1 MSELLSINARILTM
15 AGKTYENGFLY
26 ARDGKIAGVGAMGD
40 CTMEGKVS
48 PLIDAAGRT
57 LFPGIVEAHCHVGMW
72 EDSLGF
78 EGADGNEATDPLTPQ
93 LRAIDAINP
102 FDRCIGDAR
111 RAGITT
117 LVTGPGRANVVG
129 GQFAA
134 IKTRGRCIDDM
145 VLKAPAAMKFALGE
159 NPKSTYNDRDETP
172 VTRMATAALIRENL
186 RKAQEY
192 RMKQQLA
199 QEDPEFDAP
208 DFDMKLEALVPV
220 LNREIQ
226 AHFHAHRL
234 DDIFTAIRI
243 AKEFDLDYVIIHGT
257 EAYLAPDIMAQEQAR
272 VVTGPNLLDRCKPEL
287 RNMSFSGPVVL
298 THQDVLCSICT
309 DHPETPLQYLPLC
322 AAMAMRSGLTR
333 QEALAAITIQ
343 PARIAGL
350 DKQIGSLEVG
360 KDADLVLATGDPLE
374 LETRIEGVYSL
385 GRKCV

>member
-1 MSELLSINARILTM
+1 MVITHAYIEPVV
-15 AGKTYENGFLY
+15 GKTIADGYLRFGAAIEEMGPMEQYMPKAGEEVLNAGGKWLLPGFVDIHTHLGLFG
-26 ARDGKIAGVGAMGD
+26 DGVGFEAED
-40 CTMEGKVS
+40 C
-48 PLIDAAGRT
+48 
-57 LFPGIVEAHCHVGMW
+57 
-72 EDSLGF
+72 
-78 EGADGNEATDPLTPQ
+78 NESTDPITPQ
-93 LRAIDAINP
+93 LRVIDGINP
-102 FDRCIGDAR
+102 MDRTFEEAR
-111 RAGITT
+111 NGGVTAVIVAPGSANPIAGQ
-117 LVTGPGRANVVG
+117 A
-129 GQFAA
+129 AA
-134 IKTRGRCIDDM
+134 IRTYGRRIDDM
-145 VLKAPAAMKFALGE
+145 ILKAPVAMKFALGE

>member
-1 MSELLSINARILTM
+1 MVITHAYIEPVVGSPIADGYLRFGTAIEEMGPMDRYVPKNGEEVLDAGGKWLLP
-15 AGKTYENGFLY
+15 GFVDIHTHLGLFG
-26 ARDGKIAGVGAMGD
+26 DGI
-40 CTMEGKVS
+40 
-48 PLIDAAGRT
+48 
-57 LFPGIVEAHCHVGMW
+57 
-72 EDSLGF
+72 GF
-78 EGADGNEATDPLTPQ
+78 EAEDCNESTDPITPQ
-93 LRAIDAINP
+93 LRVIDGINP
-102 FDRCIGDAR
+102 MDRTFEDAR
-111 RAGITT
+111 NGGVTTVIVAPGSANPIAGQ
-117 LVTGPGRANVVG
+117 A
-129 GQFAA
+129 AA
-134 IKTRGRCIDDM
+134 IRTYGRRIDDM
-145 VLKAPAAMKFALGE
+145 ILRAPAAMKFALGE

-199 QEDPEFDAP
+199 QEDPDFDAP

-272 VVTGPNLLDRCKPEL
+272 IITGPNLLDRCKPEL

-298 THQDVLCSICT
+298 THNGVLCSICT

-322 AAMAMRSGLTR
+322 AAMAMRSGLSQ

-350 DKQIGSLEVG
+350 DKRIGSLEIG
-360 KDADLVLATGDPLE
+360 KDADLVLASGNPLE
-374 LETRIEGVYSL
+374 LDTRIESVYSL
-385 GRKCV
+385 GRKCN

>member
-1 MSELLSINARILTM
+1 MVITHAYIEPVV
-15 AGKTYENGFLY
+15 GKTIADGYLRFGAAIEEMGPMEQYVPKAGEEVLDAGGKWLLPGFVDIHTHLGLFG
-26 ARDGKIAGVGAMGD
+26 DGVGFEAED
-40 CTMEGKVS
+40 C
-48 PLIDAAGRT
+48 
-57 LFPGIVEAHCHVGMW
+57 
-72 EDSLGF
+72 
-78 EGADGNEATDPLTPQ
+78 NESTDPITPQ
-93 LRAIDAINP
+93 LRVIDGINP
-102 FDRCIGDAR
+102 MDRTFEEAR
-111 RAGITT
+111 NGGVTAVIVAPGSANPIAGQ
-117 LVTGPGRANVVG
+117 A
-129 GQFAA
+129 AA
-134 IKTRGRCIDDM
+134 IRTYGRRIDDM
-145 VLKAPAAMKFALGE
+145 ILKAPIAMKFALGE

-199 QEDPEFDAP
+199 QEDPDFDAP

-360 KDADLVLATGDPLE
+360 KDADLVLATG
-374 LETRIEGVYSL
+374 IEGVYSL

>member
-1 MSELLSINARILTM
+1 MVITHAYIDPVVGSPVADGYLRFEAVIEAMGPMAQYVPKDGETVLDAGGKWLLP
-15 AGKTYENGFLY
+15 GFVDIHTHLGLFG
-26 ARDGKIAGVGAMGD
+26 DGVGFEAED
-40 CTMEGKVS
+40 C
-48 PLIDAAGRT
+48 
-57 LFPGIVEAHCHVGMW
+57 
-72 EDSLGF
+72 
-78 EGADGNEATDPLTPQ
+78 NESTDPITPQ
-93 LRAIDAINP
+93 LRVIDGINP
-102 FDRCIGDAR
+102 MDRTFEDAR
-111 RAGITT
+111 NGGVTAVIVAPGSANPIAGQ
-117 LVTGPGRANVVG
+117 A
-129 GQFAA
+129 AA
-134 IKTRGRCIDDM
+134 IRTYGQRIDDM
-145 VLKAPAAMKFALGE
+145 ILKAPAAMKFALGE

-172 VTRMATAALIRENL
+172 MTRMATAALIRENL

-199 QEDPEFDAP
+199 QENPDFDVP

-257 EAYLAPDIMAQEQAR
+257 EAYLTPDIMEKEQVR

-287 RNMSFSGPVVL
+287 RNMSFSGPAVL
-298 THQDVLCSICT
+298 THHGVLCSICT

-322 AAMAMRSGLTR
+322 AAMAMRSGLAR

-350 DKQIGSLEVG
+350 DSRIGSLEVG

-374 LETRIEGVYSL
+374 LDTRIESVYSL
-385 GRKCV
+385 GRKCI

>member
-1 MSELLSINARILTM
+1 MVITHAYIDPVVGSPIADGYLRFEAAIEEIGPMAQYVPKDGEAVLDAGGKWLLP
-15 AGKTYENGFLY
+15 GFVDIHTHLGLFG
-26 ARDGKIAGVGAMGD
+26 DGVGFEAED
-40 CTMEGKVS
+40 C
-48 PLIDAAGRT
+48 
-57 LFPGIVEAHCHVGMW
+57 
-72 EDSLGF
+72 
-78 EGADGNEATDPLTPQ
+78 NEATDPITPQ
-93 LRAIDAINP
+93 LRVIDGINP
-102 FDRCIGDAR
+102 MDRTFEDAR
-111 RAGITT
+111 NGGVTAVIVAPGSANPIAGQ
-117 LVTGPGRANVVG
+117 A
-129 GQFAA
+129 AA
-134 IKTRGRCIDDM
+134 IRTYGRRIDDM
-145 VLKAPAAMKFALGE
+145 ILKAPVAMKFALGE

-199 QEDPEFDAP
+199 QEDPDFDAP

-257 EAYLAPDIMAQEQAR
+257 EAYLAPDIMEEEQVR

-298 THQDVLCSICT
+298 THHGVLCSICT

-322 AAMAMRSGLTR
+322 AAMAMRSGLSR

-350 DKQIGSLEVG
+350 DSWIGSLEVG
-360 KDADLVLATGDPLE
+360 KDADLVLATGDPLD
-374 LETRIEGVYSL
+374 LDTRIESVYSL
-385 GRKCV
+385 GRKCI